1 MTIFST
7 CYSLFSEIQIK
18 LDKQIEFD
26 EEEQNALRH
35 EIESLQKQL
44 KGKDLEIIER
54 EKQLS
59 LEKSK
64 FESDKRKFSTDKDI
78 MMAQFEASRH
88 MICVS

>member
-1 MTIFST
+1 M
-7 CYSLFSEIQIK
+7 QIK
-18 LDKQIEFD
+18 LDKQQELD
-26 EEEQNALRH
+26 EVEKNALRH

-59 LEKSK
+59 LEKTK
-64 FESDKRKFSTDKDI
+64 LESDKRKFKTEKDI
-78 MMAQFEASRH
+78 MMAQFEANRQ

>member
-1 MTIFST
+1 M
-7 CYSLFSEIQIK
+7 QIK
-18 LDKQIEFD
+18 LDKQQEFD

-64 FESDKRKFSTDKDI
+64 FESDKRKFNTEKDI
-78 MMAQFEASRH
+78 VMAQFEASRQ

>member
-1 MTIFST
+1 M
-7 CYSLFSEIQIK
+7 K
-18 LDKQIEFD
+18 LEKQQELD
-26 EEEQNALRH
+26 EEERNSLRH

-59 LEKSK
+59 LEKTK
-64 FESDKRKFSTDKDI
+64 LESDKRKFKTERDI
-78 MMAQFEASRH
+78 MMAQFEANRQ

>member
-1 MTIFST
+1 M
-7 CYSLFSEIQIK
+7 K
-18 LDKQIEFD
+18 LEKQQELD

-59 LEKSK
+59 LEKTK
-64 FESDKRKFSTDKDI
+64 LESDKRKFKTERDI
-78 MMAQFEASRH
+78 MMAQFEANRQ